1 MLLLNQEYLK
11 FLLLHQELVNL
22 RSGFL
27 LVEAVVLVHIILVV
41 VEPEEHKI
49 SLVLL

>member
-1 MLLLNQEYLK
+1 MLLPNQEYLK
-11 FLLLHQELVNL
+11 FLLLHQELANL

-27 LVEAVVLVHIILVV
+27 LLEAEVVVHIMLVVAVLVLLVT
-41 VEPEEHKI
+41 